1 MQSPKRPRRSPAVA
15 QAPVPGDDAVRTIL
29 DAIRDLIHALR
40 DFSLDAEQSS
50 RISGAQI
57 FALQMIARKGPLS
70 VNELAAA
77 TLTHQSSVSVVARKL
92 VDQKLAMR
100 RPSSADR
107 RRVELTVTAR
117 GRALLAKAPA
127 PAQDRLIDAILAFP
141 EAQRT
146 VLSRLLAE
154 LTTRMGASTSAPPM
168 FFERGTPPRRA
179 AAKSAAGRKAPERP
193 STTHAA

>member
-15 QAPVPGDDAVRTIL
+15 EVPAAGDDPVRTIL

-40 DFSLDAEQSS
+40 DFSLDAEQCA
-50 RISGAQI
+50 RISGAQL
-57 FALQMIARKGPLS
+57 FALQVIARKGPLS

-92 VDQKLAMR
+92 VDQKLAVR
-100 RPSSADR
+100 RASAADR

-141 EAQRT
+141 EVQRT
-146 VLSRLLAE
+146 ELSRLLLA
-154 LTTRMGASTSAPPM
+154 LTTRMGASTAAPPM
-168 FFERGTPPRRA
+168 FFERSTPPRPAAKNA
-179 AAKSAAGRKAPERP
+179 AARKSPERP
-193 STTHAA
+193 STTHAL